1 MLSSPVVARAVRW
14 GLVAWSAIGVAILGY
29 LVFRYVLHPIRII
42 FPPLVV
48 ALIIVYLLNPL
59 VSRLE
64 RRGLARLW
72 GTLLVYLVF
81 LTAVGFAL
89 AALIPLVSRQVGTFV
104 DSAPELLDQ
113 AKVWIAE
120 TGQRLGFD
128 VSPNELFST
137 QGREA
142 AFDFLGRLTSFTA
155 GVLHVGLIVVLG
167 PIIAFYLTVDL
178 PKIRRAGQA
187 MIPGRRREEV
197 KAVAARLSAAVGGF
211 VRGQLLVAL
220 FVGLASM
227 LVLYVVGLP
236 YWAVVGL
243 LTGLFNLIPLIGP
256 FIGAALA
263 VLIAFAV
270 DRPAAGFLL
279 HPDPGLPLALASVI
293 GLLIVQQVDNHIMS
307 PNIVARTVK
316 LHPVTVMLSLLAG
329 GTLLGL
335 WGMLLAVPVVAS
347 AKILMLHAWD
357 TRSSWPP
364 DAPLTVAEAEV
375 ERTHDEVSGDVPV
388 RPSVGATAPS
398 DQPPALVR
406 EGMTS
411 RWWWRWRARLPWRRR
426 DEEPAATEDL
436 ASLGGASSRRGDGDR
451 TSESQQPA
459 GTPSP

>member
-1 MLSSPVVARAVRW
+1 MMSSPVVARAVRW

-48 ALIIVYLLNPL
+48 SLIIVFLLNPL
-59 VSRLE
+59 VTRLE
-64 RRGLARLW
+64 RRGLARVW

-81 LTAVGFAL
+81 LSAVGFLLAL
-89 AALIPLVSRQVGTFV
+89 LIPLVSRQVGTFV
-104 DSAPELLDQ
+104 DSAPELLDRTR
-113 AKVWIAE
+113 VWIAD
-120 TGQRLGFD
+120 TGRRLGFD
-128 VSPNELFST
+128 ISPDDVFST

-142 AFDFLGRLTSFTA
+142 ALDFLGRMTSFTA
-155 GVLHVGLIVVLG
+155 GVLHAGLIAVLG

-187 MIPGRRREEV
+187 MIPGRRRDEV
-197 KAVAARLSAAVGGF
+197 RAVAGRLSAAVGGF

-256 FIGAALA
+256 FIGGALAAL
-263 VLIAFAV
+263 IALTV
-270 DRPAAGFLL
+270 DAPAAGFLL
-279 HPDPGLPLALASVI
+279 HPEPGLPLAIAAVV
-293 GLLIVQQVDNHIMS
+293 GLLIVQQIDNHIIS

-335 WGMLLAVPVVAS
+335 WGMLLAVPVMAS

-364 DAPLTVAEAEV
+364 DAALTVAEAEE
-375 ERTHDEVSGDVPV
+375 ERSRDQASAIAPAPPV
-388 RPSVGATAPS
+388 RAADGETPE
-398 DQPPALVR
+398 QPPARLR
-406 EGMTS
+406 EGMTG

-426 DEEPAATEDL
+426 DVEPAAVEDEVPF
-436 ASLGGASSRRGDGDR
+436 GAAPSGDGSR
-451 TSESQQPA
+451 TGEAQRPA
-459 GTPSP
+459 ETPRP